1 MSNQFLNKIL
11 GKSNS
16 NIVFNFSKS
25 IKENLNHTTLGFEG
39 VPIEPKK
46 TTWDE
51 FDNLLI
57 KDYEFKTK
65 SHMIYFLKE
74 LIDYKLS
81 ECLIMTIEGDHINVK
96 ISNIEGVNIG
106 KNEIMIS
113 KYVDEI
119 YEDITF
125 IQF

>member
-1 MSNQFLNKIL
+1 MSHEFLSKIL
-11 GKSNS
+11 GKN
-16 NIVFNFSKS
+16 NTNVVFNFSKS
-25 IKENLNHTTLGFEG
+25 IKENLNYSTIGLEG

-74 LIDYKLS
+74 LIDYKSS
-81 ECLIMTIEGDHINVK
+81 EYLIMTIEGSHINVK
-96 ISNIEGVNIG
+96 IFNIEGVSIG
-106 KNEIMIS
+106 KKEIMIS